1 MFSRFVERALKPG
14 YDAVKGWKVLDER
27 QLRHELNEGTIRPVY
42 VLLGN
47 DATRRE
53 QAFRHIRDAAV
64 DPALH
69 ELAVQT
75 FDGETAAVDEIVEA
89 ASTAPFLGERRV
101 VYVRR
106 FDAMSAEDQATVI
119 ELLAAGLPTTVLVL
133 AVSAL
138 DRRRKAV
145 QSLFEHAAI
154 VQLEDPEGE
163 GMISWLLREAR
174 VYGLRLQ
181 GQTARRLMDVAGSQ
195 VDVLRRELE
204 KLSLYVGAGGEV
216 TEEDVLQVAAAGSA
230 EAEENAIFQLC
241 DAVAEGRTAQALHK
255 LDELLNAGAN
265 GIYVVVMLARHYRL
279 LLAVKTCGETNP
291 SRVSDVLNFKAP
303 RFVVERLLSQAARLT
318 RSQIEEGL
326 RALLHTDMQLK
337 RSAPVR
343 PTIESVIVRLTERT
357 REKTG
362 TTYGTGSQG
371 G

>member
-1 MFSRFVERALKPG
+1 M
-14 YDAVKGWKVLDER
+14 DER
-27 QLRHELNEGTIRPVY
+27 QLRHELSERIIRPAY

-53 QAFRHIRDAAV
+53 QAFRDIRDAAV
-64 DPALH
+64 DPTLH
-69 ELAVQT
+69 DLAVQT
-75 FDGETAAVDEIVEA
+75 FDGDSVQVDQIIEA
-89 ASTAPFLGERRV
+89 ARTAPFLGERRV

-106 FDAMSAEDQATVI
+106 FDAMSTDDQATVI

-133 AVSAL
+133 AATSL
-138 DRRRKAV
+138 DRRRKAT
-145 QSLFEHAAI
+145 QSLLEHAAV

-163 GMISWLLREAR
+163 GMISWLLRESR

-181 GQTARRLMDVAGSQ
+181 GQTARRLIDVAGSQ

-204 KLSLYVGAGGEV
+204 KLSLYVGCGEV
-216 TEEDVLQVAAAGSA
+216 TEEDVLQVAAAGSP
-230 EAEENAIFQLC
+230 EAAQNAIFQLC
-241 DAVAEGRTAQALHK
+241 DAVAEGRTAQALYK
-255 LDELLNAGAN
+255 LDEVLNGGAN
-265 GIYVVVMLARHYRL
+265 GIYVIVMLARHYRL
-279 LLAVKTCGETNP
+279 LLGVKTCGETNP
-291 SRVSDVLNFKAP
+291 NRVSQALNLKAP

-318 RSQIEEGL
+318 QRQIEEGL
-326 RALLHTDMQLK
+326 QVLLNADMQLK

-343 PTIESVIVRLTERT
+343 PTIESVIIRLTVRT